1 MIKSN
6 KKNQN
11 IKVILIYI
19 ISIIGVLWS
28 LFPIYWMIKSSFT
41 PDAEMYQL
49 NPKLVP
55 SHFTLDHYKDL
66 FTETIF
72 MKNFVNSIYVSVFST
87 LIALFFSITGS
98 YAMTRLRYKGR
109 LFIKNSIFF
118 SYLLPASVLFIPMYI
133 MISRVGLGNN
143 KNALLIVYLTFII
156 PYCCYMLMSYFTAIP
171 KAMEEAA
178 FVDGCNHIQALVKI
192 ILPIALPSIAVVA
205 TFAFTLSWNEYLYAL
220 VLTTS
225 PSQQTVTIGISN
237 FKYSDTFIWGLIMSS
252 SVIASLPAVILYM
265 LAQKFL
271 KTGLAAGSVKQ

>member
-6 KKNQN
+6 SKNRKIKK
-11 IKVILIYI
+11 LSI
-19 ISIIGVLWS
+19 IFFSIIGVFWS
-28 LFPIYWMIKSSFT
+28 LFPIYWMLKSSVT
-41 PDAEMYQL
+41 PDNEMYQL
-49 NPKLVP
+49 HP
-55 SHFTLDHYKDL
+55 SLLPSKITFVHYHDL
-66 FTETIF
+66 FTQTLF
-72 MKNFVNSIYVSVFST
+72 MTNFWNSLYVAIFST
-87 LIALFFSITGS
+87 VIALFFSIIGS
-98 YAMTRLRYKGR
+98 YAMVRLKYKGR

-133 MISRVGLGNN
+133 MASKVGLGNN
-143 KNALLIVYLTFII
+143 KNALVIVYQTFII
-156 PYCCYMLMSYFTAIP
+156 PYCCYMLMSYFVAIP

-178 FVDGCNHIQALVKI
+178 FIDGCSHIQALIKV

-252 SVIASLPAVILYM
+252 SVIASIPAVSLYM
-265 LAQKFL
+265 LAQRFL
-271 KTGLAAGSVKQ
+271 KTGLAAGGVKQ

>member
-143 KNALLIVYLTFII
+143 KNALLIVYQTFII

>member
-1 MIKSN
+1 
-6 KKNQN
+6 
-11 IKVILIYI
+11 
-19 ISIIGVLWS
+19 
-28 LFPIYWMIKSSFT
+28 MIKSSFT

-143 KNALLIVYLTFII
+143 KNALLIVYQTFII

>member
-6 KKNQN
+6 KKNKN
-11 IKVILIYI
+11 IKIIFIYVV
-19 ISIIGVLWS
+19 SIVGVFWS

-49 NPKLVP
+49 SPKLIP
-55 SHFTLDHYKDL
+55 SYFTLDHYKAL

-72 MKNFVNSIYVSVFST
+72 MKNFFNSIYVSVFST
-87 LIALFFSITGS
+87 LIALFFSITSS

-143 KNALLIVYLTFII
+143 KNALLIVYQTFII

-178 FVDGCNHIQALVKI
+178 FVDGCTHIQALVKI

-252 SVIASLPAVILYM
+252 SVVASLPAVILYM
-265 LAQKFL
+265 LAQRFL